1 MKYNEDSFKSIRQNF
16 CWEDKKLCDMTN
28 KQIENVLDDYY
39 EFFINLKQEVVDI
52 LEQEKEYRYQNKIRI
67 TEWYI

>member
-1 MKYNEDSFKSIRQNF
+1 MKYNNDSFIVIRQNF

-28 KQIENVLDDYY
+28 KSIENILNDYY

-52 LEQEKEYRYQNKIRI
+52 LEQEKEYRYQNKIRV
-67 TEWYI
+67 TE